1 MNELHAKISKLSTE
15 NEILKKTNQHQTAK
29 LLKTQTQCSTILA
42 LLKEQGGGRLRF
54 DQLNEVFIREW
65 KALEKKDS

>member
-15 NEILKKTNQHQTAK
+15 NDLLKRTNQHQTAK
-29 LLKTQTQCSTILA
+29 LLKTQTQYSTILA
-42 LLKEQGGGRLRF
+42 LLKDQGGERLRF
-54 DQLNEVFIREW
+54 DQLKEVFLREG